1 MARVGGSVNVT
12 RMSIAV
18 HTNLEN
24 DEGGNYAAAT
34 AGEGRSEVQ
43 LHNADAELDFEERQ
57 PEEGVRKLC
66 GSCAPSYYRARFDPR
81 TKEDDHMG
89 RSSL

>member
-1 MARVGGSVNVT
+1 MARAGESVNVT

-18 HTNLEN
+18 HANLEN

-43 LHNADAELDFEERQ
+43 LHNPDAELDFEERQ
-57 PEEGVRKLC
+57 PEDGAL
-66 GSCAPSYYRARFDPR
+66 
-81 TKEDDHMG
+81 
-89 RSSL
+89 

>member
-1 MARVGGSVNVT
+1 MVRARETVNVT

-18 HTNLEN
+18 HANLEN

-43 LHNADAELDFEERQ
+43 LHDADAELDFEERQ
-57 PEEGVRKLC
+57 AEEGAQKL
-66 GSCAPSYYRARFDPR
+66 GPLWLGRGPR
-81 TKEDDHMG
+81 VQV
-89 RSSL
+89 LAWV